1 MNATAMA
8 PVAVWWRAPPSSGAS
23 RWSRPGRT
31 LRIWSKPASLKFR
44 QSPGSAPSPPSR
56 LNLYESDWFSGPIPA
71 GDYIVRVQLRDNHG
85 VRTLS
90 GSTTLLGWTPPP
102 PRSKDI
108 QPFRITDFNFG
119 DPTMA
124 PPLTGLAEGD
134 GIAIAYYNTPGGS
147 GTADD
152 CLIERREFSRQD
164 GEPPNT
170 EPQELFRF
178 LDRDA
183 QLAHVP
189 WPTGTGLPAQPAGS
203 IDWFW

>member
-1 MNATAMA
+1 
-8 PVAVWWRAPPSSGAS
+8 
-23 RWSRPGRT
+23 
-31 LRIWSKPASLKFR
+31 
-44 QSPGSAPSPPSR
+44 
-56 LNLYESDWFSGPIPA
+56 
-71 GDYIVRVQLRDNHG
+71 
-85 VRTLS
+85 
-90 GSTTLLGWTPPP
+90 
-102 PRSKDI
+102 
-108 QPFRITDFNFG
+108 
-119 DPTMA
+119 MA

-152 CLIERREFSRQD
+152 CLIERREFSRSD

-183 QLAHVP
+183 QLAQVA

-203 IDWFW
+203 IDWFWDLSAASGVQYEYRVTSLDTRSGGRLVRTWVP